1 MSEIDRGVNRHLWET
16 RAASLE
22 EDFALEPVAPLRD
35 LLDLVREVLVARG
48 YEEIAGEED
57 PEIVATLRRAEEL
70 VELEE
75 RGEEVRHDDAQ
86 QAAAELWSLFRIVV
100 IDPESDAGAEVRLH
114 RGAEFGEEPGEDDG
128 GVELGLHLERTEPLT
143 EADIRAADGAP
154 LAGPGSA

>member
-1 MSEIDRGVNRHLWET
+1 VSDIDRGVNRHLWET

-22 EDFALEPVAPLRD
+22 EDFALDPVSPLHD

-75 RGEEVRHDDAQ
+75 GGAEVRHDDAQ
-86 QAAAELWSLFRIVV
+86 QASAELWSLFRTVV
-100 IDPESDAGAEVRLH
+100 SDPESDAGAEARLH
-114 RGAEFGEEPGEDDG
+114 RGAGYGQEPGEDGD
-128 GVELGLHLERTEPLT
+128 GVELGLHLERTDALT
-143 EADIRAADGAP
+143 EADVRAADGAP
-154 LAGPGSA
+154 LGGPGSD